1 MSPIVTSPTVRDAS
15 SARSGNPAGRV
26 HRWSYAKCALRADV
40 GGAPP
45 PDHRASR
52 FRMEQEMQLG
62 TVIAA
67 STPSWPEAAIAI
79 AGIALV
85 GSVAVVVV
93 WQALSTWRTRIAV
106 TREEAYRT
114 LAEETARELHE
125 IRKHVLDMAIAMG
138 AADRKEQER

>member
-1 MSPIVTSPTVRDAS
+1 MS
-15 SARSGNPAGRV
+15 AGR
-26 HRWSYAKCALRADV
+26 RRPIIEP
-40 GGAPP
+40 G
-45 PDHRASR
+45 R

-85 GSVAVVVV
+85 GSVAVVIV

-125 IRKHVLDMAIAMG
+125 IREHVLDLAIAIG
-138 AADRKEQER
+138 TADRKEQER